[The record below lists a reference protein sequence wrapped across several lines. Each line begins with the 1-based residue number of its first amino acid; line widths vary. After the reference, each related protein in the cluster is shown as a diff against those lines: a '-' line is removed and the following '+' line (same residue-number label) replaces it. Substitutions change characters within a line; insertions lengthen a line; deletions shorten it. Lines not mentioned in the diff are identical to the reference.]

1 MSSIPEVR
9 KRLLQLAKEHK
20 LPELSELAE
29 KLKREP
35 PVRRAPASSA
45 SMTPELC
52 EQIREYAEGHPFESL
67 SFIANKFGV
76 NPGRVSEILSRKYDA

>member
-1 MSSIPEVR
+1 MSAVPEVR
-9 KRLLQLAKEHK
+9 KRLQQLAKEHS

-35 PVRRAPASSA
+35 SVRRAPASST

-52 EQIREYAEGHPFESL
+52 EQIRAYAEAHPFETL
-67 SFIANKFGV
+67 AYIANKFGV
-76 NPGRVSEILSRKYDA
+76 NPGRVSEALSRKFDA